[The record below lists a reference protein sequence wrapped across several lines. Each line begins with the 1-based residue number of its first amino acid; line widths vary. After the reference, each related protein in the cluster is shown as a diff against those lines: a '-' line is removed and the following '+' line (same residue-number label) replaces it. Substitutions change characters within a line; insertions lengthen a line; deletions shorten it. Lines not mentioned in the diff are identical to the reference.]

1 MNTFFKNIEVVN
13 FFEEWED
20 NARKIGEY
28 KYVYSLELY
37 FLILLLMHIFLY
49 FYCKWKIQY

>member
-49 FYCKWKIQY
+49 FYCK

>member
-28 KYVYSLELY
+28 KYVYALELY

-49 FYCKWKIQY
+49 FYYEWKIQY